1 MFENITAEQ
10 ISEEKPMV
18 MTIEEWMNI
27 PAYRKVYF
35 NKKRY
40 LRQLDTLC
48 LNYVYQ
54 EVECTFPACSNMVKE
69 AFRVEHSFATNTAY
83 LYYNDRI
90 VRTIKNIKCGEALEW
105 ANQLTGVSSIYGATN
120 WNQCPKK
127 F

>member
-120 WNQCPKK
+120 
-127 F
+127 